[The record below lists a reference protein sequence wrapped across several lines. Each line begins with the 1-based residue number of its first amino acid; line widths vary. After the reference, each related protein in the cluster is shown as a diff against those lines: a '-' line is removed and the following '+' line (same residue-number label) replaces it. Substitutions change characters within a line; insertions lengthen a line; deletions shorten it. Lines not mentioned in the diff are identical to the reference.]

1 MKKKR
6 TSSQDFFSSQDLST
20 DAETSIDRSEL
31 PRDFIGKEVSW
42 KSETTDQDGN
52 KITETKTDVDQNV
65 LDDPDITWTKEEV
78 VGEDGSI
85 TYVWKGKKSTEII
98 EEVPTT
104 SSVIKTS
111 AGIGQISSTTAK
123 KDGSLKL
130 TAKRQVTFSDD
141 EDEKKISQVS
151 ILRTMFN

>member
-1 MKKKR
+1 M
-6 TSSQDFFSSQDLST
+6 
-20 DAETSIDRSEL
+20 
-31 PRDFIGKEVSW
+31 
-42 KSETTDQDGN
+42 
-52 KITETKTDVDQNV
+52 
-65 LDDPDITWTKEEV
+65 
-78 VGEDGSI
+78 
-85 TYVWKGKKSTEII
+85 
-98 EEVPTT
+98 PTT